1 MCWKGRQASTRISEG
16 PLVAPEVAGLGGLE
30 TGPNLPRPAP
40 DRGLGAGEGALS
52 AKCAF
57 PVLRLSLGGAGR
69 GCR

>member
-1 MCWKGRQASTRISEG
+1 MLERQAGSTRISEA
-16 PLVAPEVAGLGGLE
+16 PSAPEVAGLGGRE
-30 TGPNLPRPAP
+30 TGPNPPTP

-52 AKCAF
+52 AKCVF